1 MGERLLETHFVTD
14 GLRLYVGET
23 LPEMVVDTLPVIDTV
38 EEVVGQ
44 KVLLNVKPDASGV
57 KVPVTVWEGLFE

>member
-1 MGERLLETHFVTD
+1 
-14 GLRLYVGET
+14 
-23 LPEMVVDTLPVIDTV
+23 MVVDTLPVIDTV

-44 KVLLNVKPDASGV
+44 KVLLNVKPDATGV